1 MRAFKPMCKLTS
13 CCLVL
18 SSLGALH
25 ISAMAQEAP
34 APALWEVGGV
44 AFGASQQ
51 AYPGADQQ
59 VNRALALPYFVYR
72 GQWLRAD
79 RETTGIR
86 ALKTDT
92 LELDVG
98 VAGSFGSSQGEL
110 DARRGMRE
118 LGTLVELGPRLKWRL
133 NTDADGAKLTA
144 EFPLRGVFDL
154 SDKGAHRGMSFEPRL
169 VYERQAGPW
178 RQGLSVGAIVAD
190 ARLAKTF
197 YQVEPQEAMAGR
209 PAYAAESG
217 LVAWRLSTS
226 LSRRLSRDWSMFGVA
241 RLDSVAGAANEA
253 SPLVRSKTGASV
265 GLGVAYTWMRSEQAA
280 QD

>member
-79 RETTGIR
+79 RDTTGIR

-133 NTDADGAKLTA
+133 NTDADGGKLTA

-154 SDKGAHRGMSFEPRL
+154 NDKGAHRGMSFEPRL

-197 YQVEPQEAMAGR
+197 YQVDPQEAIAGR
-209 PAYAAESG
+209 PAYTAESG

-226 LSRRLSRDWSMFGVA
+226 LSRRLSRDWFMFGVA
-241 RLDSVAGAANEA
+241 RLDSVAGASNEA

>member
-1 MRAFKPMCKLTS
+1 
-13 CCLVL
+13 
-18 SSLGALH
+18 
-25 ISAMAQEAP
+25 
-34 APALWEVGGV
+34 
-44 AFGASQQ
+44 
-51 AYPGADQQ
+51 
-59 VNRALALPYFVYR
+59 LPYFVYR

-79 RETTGIR
+79 RDTTGIR
-86 ALKTDT
+86 AFKTDT
-92 LELDVG
+92 VELDVG

-133 NTDADGAKLTA
+133 NTDADGGKLTA
-144 EFPLRGVFDL
+144 EFPLRAVFDL

-169 VYERQAGPW
+169 AYERQAGPW
-178 RQGLSVGAIVAD
+178 RHGASVGAIVAD
-190 ARLAKTF
+190 TRLAQTF
-197 YQVEPQEAMAGR
+197 YQVDPTEAIAGR

-226 LSRRLSRDWSMFGVA
+226 LSRRLSRDWFVFGVA